1 METFDLLL
9 LTVPLVILFILFGI
23 STIKEFS
30 NMSDNEYTGDK
41 KLGGAASL
49 LNFLGKFFTTKPD

>member
-9 LTVPLVILFILFGI
+9 LTIPLVILFILFGI

-30 NMSDNEYTGDK
+30 NMSDTKYTGDK
-41 KLGGAASL
+41 ELGGAASL
-49 LNFLGKFFTTKPD
+49 LNFLGKFFSTKP